1 MSNSRPQA
9 YQRLAELL
17 IGSRI
22 SIALRVVAEHQIAD
36 HLATGPQTTEALSSA
51 TGIPAGTLRRLM
63 RGLADIGVFAETA
76 EGQFAN
82 TDVSAYIRTDAT
94 PSLREMIL
102 ILNDD
107 AVLQGWQHLPTA
119 LRSGASSFTA
129 ANGMSFF
136 HYIAADPQRSAT
148 MGKFM
153 AGIYGSEGPKIA
165 VGYPFSRFSTLIDI
179 GGGQGHIVAEILQQH
194 PALHGALLDLPPTAD
209 VARHFLAEQGL
220 SHRCDVFAGDFFAE
234 VPAGY
239 EAYIIKSVL
248 HDWDDDHAVQILRK
262 CRDAMPSHGR
272 VLVIEIVVYPGKP
285 MGHPHPMIDLEM
297 MVLTGGKERT
307 EHEFATLLRS
317 ARLTLEQVTPIPG
330 SFFSVVEAS
339 PA

>member
-36 HLATGPQTTEALSSA
+36 LLAAGPQTAEVLSSN
-51 TGIPAGTLRRLM
+51 TGIATNTLRRLM
-63 RGLADIGVFAETA
+63 RGLAAIGVFEETS
-76 EGQFAN
+76 EGRFAN
-82 TDVSAYIRTDAT
+82 TDVSAYMRTDAT

-107 AVLQGWQHLPTA
+107 AVLQGWQHLPTV
-119 LRSGASSFTA
+119 LQSGAPSFAA
-129 ANGMSFF
+129 ANRMSFF
-136 HYIAADPQRSAT
+136 QYIAADPTRSAT

-153 AGIYGSEGPKIA
+153 AGIYGPEGPKIA
-165 VGYPFSRFSTLIDI
+165 AGYPFGRFATLIDI
-179 GGGQGHIVAEILQQH
+179 GGGQGHIVAEILQH
-194 PALHGALLDLPPTAD
+194 HRKLKGALLDLPPTAE
-209 VARHFLAEQGL
+209 VARHFLTGQGL
-220 SHRCDVFAGDFFAE
+220 SHRCDVFAGDFFHS

-239 EAYIIKSVL
+239 DAYMIKSVL
-248 HDWDDDHAVQILRK
+248 HDWDDGKAVQILRQ

-272 VLVIEIVVYPGKP
+272 VLVIEIVVSPGQP

-297 MVLTGGKERT
+297 MVTFGGKERT
-307 EHEFATLLRS
+307 EQEFATLLSS
-317 ARLTLEQVTPIPG
+317 AGLTLEQFTPIND
-330 SFFSVVEAS
+330 SFFSVVEAT